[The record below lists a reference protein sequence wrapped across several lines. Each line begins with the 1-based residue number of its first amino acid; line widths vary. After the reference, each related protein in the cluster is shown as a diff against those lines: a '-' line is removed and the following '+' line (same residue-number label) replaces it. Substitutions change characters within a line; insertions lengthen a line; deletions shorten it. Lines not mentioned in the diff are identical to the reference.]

1 MSRVAINKDL
11 IRWAVDRSA
20 QDEAALVGRFP
31 KLPQWEAGEVQPTF
45 KQLEDFAKATL
56 TPFGA
61 FFLSAPPLERMPV
74 PDFRTMRDQHPRRPS
89 AALLETIYQ
98 MQRRRGR
105 KNAPKGVN
113 VAWAKSSNCLNVGCT
128 SPASHCGSLG
138 NRSTKAASSWPER
151 STAQRIRSLLMAARL
166 RLETLL

>member
-1 MSRVAINKDL
+1 M
-11 IRWAVDRSA
+11 
-20 QDEAALVGRFP
+20 
-31 KLPQWEAGEVQPTF
+31 
-45 KQLEDFAKATL
+45 
-56 TPFGA
+56 
-61 FFLSAPPLERMPV
+61 SAPPGFEATSGAGQRLANDCQWSYKRAGVSPLFQQV
-74 PDFRTMRDQHPRRPS
+74 FPHPLLPPLHLINRLQQRRARTPRTLIPQG
-89 AALLETIYQ
+89 AEIWHGHFL
-98 MQRRRGR
+98 QRRRGR

-113 VAWAKSSNCLNVGCT
+113 VAWAKSSNCLNMGCT